1 MRVAFSSRFT
11 KALLVAATMLGLAAP
26 GAALSA
32 PTVIDFEALAAST
45 TAYSVSGVTFTSG
58 VGGFVN
64 PVDGPNGTRT
74 IIGNYAENDAD
85 PGNGTFDP
93 LKAVFGSLMG
103 TIKVDLGDYPLGDE
117 DLLFL
122 EAFDAGDVSL
132 GRIELLI
139 GADEPS
145 FQTLTI
151 KAAGIKSVNFGSI
164 GGGGSS
170 VYADNFSFDT
180 AVPEPSTW
188 TLMILGFASA
198 GAAMR
203 RRRAT
208 MA

>member
-11 KALLVAATMLGLAAP
+11 KAFLVAAAMLGLAAP
-26 GAALSA
+26 GSALAAA
-32 PTVIDFEALAAST
+32 TVVDFEALAAST

-74 IIGNYAENDAD
+74 IIGNYTENDAD
-85 PGNGTFDP
+85 PGFGFFDP
-93 LKAVFGSLMG
+93 LKAVFDGLMG
-103 TIKVDLGDYPLGDE
+103 TIKVDLGDYPDGDE

-122 EAFDAGDVSL
+122 EAFDAADVSL
-132 GRIELLI
+132 GRVELLI
-139 GADEPS
+139 GPDEPS

-151 KAAGIKSVNFGSI
+151 KAAGIKSVSFGSI

-180 AVPEPSTW
+180 AVPEPTTW
-188 TLMILGFASA
+188 ALMILGFGGA
-198 GAAMR
+198 GAALR
-203 RRRAT
+203 RRRAVT
-208 MA
+208 A